1 MKKLIIPAMIA
12 AVSATAFAQPHHSH
26 KTNLDIINQEMSHL
40 EQVDNTVDMYVVTDE
55 TPNFEYITY
64 TGTLHQD
71 FKERFISSKKAKEMG
86 LQQVKKFHVYSAMNA
101 NQLSKNI
108 VKHIERDEPKYF
120 SVDFY
125 QNVIGNSDMVEYVAK
140 VIEYK

>member
-1 MKKLIIPAMIA
+1 MKKLLIPAMIA
-12 AVSATAFAQPHHSH
+12 AVSATAFAQPHHNH
-26 KTNLDIINQEMSHL
+26 KTNLNIINEEMSHL
-40 EQVDNTVDMYVVTDE
+40 EQVDSTVDMYVVTDE

-64 TGTLHQD
+64 TGTLQQD
-71 FKERFISSKKAKEMG
+71 FKERFITRKEAKEMG
-86 LQQVKKFHVYSAMNA
+86 LEQTKKFHVYSAMNA

-140 VIEYK
+140 VIEYT